1 MNIAL
6 TAARKKIKTVLA
18 ALVTLAAGI
27 CFLSLT
33 VSAAIPPKPD
43 ELTFFHDLAGLRGII
58 SSEDREAIT
67 NLQQKTFRETGVP
80 IVAVTIDGMS
90 QYDAESPSFE
100 SFAHRWFDTWGIGTQ
115 EKNDGM
121 LIIVSRGD
129 RKARIELGA
138 LWGRKLDPFCKRL
151 MDNEMVPRFRAGD
164 YGKGLLVGVTRL
176 SEIARK
182 SAGDI
187 PSNPSKEWLNRPS
200 EISKPQTTD
209 LPRPVDEATTPSPK
223 KDNNP
228 LIESLIKPL
237 IESLIEIA
245 KIEPPFPATAVLIA
259 GVAFIVAGIFAP
271 KQRKIL
277 LIIGAA
283 LVTLALIFWLVV
295 MTFVFALFILM
306 LILANPKTSSSSW
319 SSGSGFGGGSSGG
332 GGASGSW

>member
-27 CFLSLT
+27 CFLSLP

-43 ELTFFHDLAGLRGII
+43 DLAFFHDLAGLRGIV

-100 SFAHRWFDTWGIGTQ
+100 SFAHRWFDIWGIGAQ

-138 LWGRKLDPFCKRL
+138 LWGRKLDPFCKHL

-176 SEIARK
+176 SQIARK
-182 SAGDI
+182 GAGAL
-187 PSNPSKEWLNRPS
+187 PSNPSIEWLDRPS
-200 EISKPQTTD
+200 EVSKPQTTD
-209 LPRPVDEATTPSPK
+209 LPRPVDEETTPRPK
-223 KDNNP
+223 NDNNP
-228 LIESLIKPL
+228 LIESI
-237 IESLIEIA
+237 IEIA
-245 KIEPPFPATAVLIA
+245 KIEPPFPATAVLIV
-259 GVAFIVAGIFAP
+259 GVGFIVAGIFAP

-283 LVTLALIFWLVV
+283 LITLALIFWLVV
-295 MTFVFALFILM
+295 MTLFFAF
-306 LILANPKTSSSSW
+306 LILILIMGKSKTSYSSW
-319 SSGSGFGGGSSGG
+319 SSGSDFGGFGGGSSGG

>member
-43 ELTFFHDLAGLRGII
+43 ELAFFHDLAGLRGIV

-138 LWGRKLDPFCKRL
+138 LWGRKLDPFCKHL

-176 SEIARK
+176 SQIARK
-182 SAGDI
+182 GAGDI
-187 PSNPSKEWLNRPS
+187 PSNPSKEWLDSPS
-200 EISKPQTTD
+200 KVSKPKTTD

-223 KDNNP
+223 KDNN
-228 LIESLIKPL
+228 PL

-295 MTFVFALFILM
+295 MTIFFALFILM
-306 LILANPKTSSSSW
+306 LILVSPKTSSSSW